1 MSSLSNI
8 TKAMFNGSIIVL
20 NAFIKKLEQAKTNKL
35 GIQAKKT
42 EKGQQRP
49 GQESGGRRRKEG
61 ASSVVSQGQPGPA
74 LCCS

>member
-49 GQESGGRRRKEG
+49 VGGGGKRRKKKIIKIE
-61 ASSVVSQGQPGPA
+61 AESVK
-74 LCCS
+74 

>member
-1 MSSLSNI
+1 MYYMSSLSNI

-42 EKGQQRP
+42 EKGQQGP
-49 GQESGGRRRKEG
+49 VVVGGGGEKRRKKKIIKIE
-61 ASSVVSQGQPGPA
+61 AESVK
-74 LCCS
+74 